1 MANEWVK
8 LETDFIFLGS
18 RITADNVCSH
28 NIKRHSLLRRKAM
41 TNLDIIFNRRDITL
55 STKVHILKSM
65 VFPVI
70 MYRCERWTIKKV
82 EHLRIDAFEL
92 WWWRRL
98 LRVPWTTRS
107 NQEILNEIKP
117 KYSLEGLMLK
127 QKL

>member
-1 MANEWVK
+1 MENKWK
-8 LETDFIFLGS
+8 LTDFVLLDS
-18 RITADNVCSH
+18 KITAGSDCSH
-28 NIKRHSLLRRKAM
+28 EIKRYLLLGRKSM

-65 VFPVI
+65 VFLVI